1 MASGGGGWWRP
12 EEATGPVTSRA
23 VSLRPRLCG
32 GGSRGGSVGRFQGG
46 GGPRRP
52 GGGGRGS
59 QGAGVEVGAVEAGAV
74 DEPGHQRGGV
84 RGVAGP
90 RRQRAQSWRSRG

>member
-12 EEATGPVTSRA
+12 EEAAGPVTSRA
-23 VSLRPRLCG
+23 VSLRPRLRG
-32 GGSRGGSVGRFQGG
+32 GGSRGGSVGRSQ
-46 GGPRRP
+46 

-90 RRQRAQSWRSRG
+90 RQQRAQSWRSRG